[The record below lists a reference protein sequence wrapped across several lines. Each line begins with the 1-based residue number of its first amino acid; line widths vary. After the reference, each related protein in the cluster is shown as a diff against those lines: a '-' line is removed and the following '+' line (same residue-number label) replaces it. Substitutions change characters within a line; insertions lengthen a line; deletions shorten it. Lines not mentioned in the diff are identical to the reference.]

1 MRKVTGGI
9 IALGALA
16 VMGATK
22 VSAQNVE
29 SIMRARERL
38 ELTDDQIE
46 SLDALRREVVQER
59 TTEMA
64 ELAEMRSQ
72 LEAGQIQR
80 SDLMAFMEDRREDRQ
95 GAVEQN
101 RERVEAILTE
111 DQLETLQQMRQRQ
124 RRMGARPG
132 GRSGMDGPGFA
143 PRGRAGVGGPEG
155 PRRGPPRAA
164 PRGFGPRGQFGLE

>member
-9 IALGALA
+9 VALGALA
-16 VMGATK
+16 VMGATD

-38 ELTDDQIE
+38 ELTEGQIE
-46 SLDALRREVVQER
+46 SLDAIRREAVQSR
-59 TTEMA
+59 TAEMS
-64 ELAEMRSQ
+64 ELQEMRSQ

-80 SDLMAFMEDRREDRQ
+80 SELMAFMEDRREGRQ
-95 GAVEQN
+95 EAVEQQ

-124 RRMGARPG
+124 RRVGARPG
-132 GRSGMDGPGFA
+132 GRPGMDGPGFA
-143 PRGRAGVGGPEG
+143 PRGRAGFRGPQG
-155 PRRGPPRAA
+155 PRRGPPVAV
-164 PRGFGPRGQFGLE
+164 PRGFGPRGQFGL